1 MYNPYIFCHSIL
13 YIFDNIIYTIYLCV
27 CRWISGFNQVELEL
41 IQHHQTNN
49 RMWYENVM
57 KQFYNIASILLNQWR
72 RTEIERGGARLS
84 SPSPVPTYMWMTA
97 VFQCLHRN
105 HYLQLFAFNILKMIF
120 VNYHWIFYL
129 NSNKSEIYSTLL
141 SFSINHNQS
150 SKNEIKLVNTLWL
163 I

>member
-1 MYNPYIFCHSIL
+1 MPLYSVHFWQYYIYNIFVCVSL
-13 YIFDNIIYTIYLCV
+13 NI
-27 CRWISGFNQVELEL
+27 RFQPSGTRA
-41 IQHHQTNN
+41 HQTNN

-84 SPSPVPTYMWMTA
+84 SPSPVPTYMWMTE

>member
-1 MYNPYIFCHSIL
+1 MCQRVKALGRCQYGHNYVPTKQDKIGYPRILTPTDKNDTTVKWTCIIHNFCHSIL

-105 HYLQLFAFNILKMIF
+105 HYLQLFAFNI
-120 VNYHWIFYL
+120 
-129 NSNKSEIYSTLL
+129 
-141 SFSINHNQS
+141 
-150 SKNEIKLVNTLWL
+150 
-163 I
+163 